1 MKIFWILLYLTQ
13 LSYPA
18 QRFVLTLTE
27 DDLMGQ
33 ENGYKTFDLS
43 TRPITEK
50 LSNHFY
56 STLTRN
62 HLCFFL
68 IPLHSAICGDELQ
81 DLEVIENIILHQDA
95 E

>member
-1 MKIFWILLYLTQ
+1 MLYLTQ

-18 QRFVLTLTE
+18 QRFILTLTE

-33 ENGYKTFDLS
+33 ENGYKHLICPR
-43 TRPITEK
+43 RPIIEK

-56 STLTRN
+56 SALTRN

-68 IPLHSAICGDELQ
+68 IPLHSAICGDQLR